1 MLYFLIPVYN
11 EVDNLE
17 LLAKNLINFKYD
29 DEKHFV
35 FVDDCSTDNSVEDI
49 KKHFAGFPLEV
60 ITKKENGG
68 PGDSFNK
75 GFEWILSQKPKS
87 KDRIVTLEADNTSDI
102 GILKTMLT
110 ISNLDYDLVLASVY
124 AQGGGFVNTSLFRKV
139 LSIIANLF
147 IRNVLDIKVLTMSSF
162 YRVYSPKVLKDIK
175 EKYTTIIEEKGFIS
189 MVEVVFKSIKVNA
202 KIIEVPMKLNSDN
215 RVGKSKMKIFS
226 TGISYLKFLLK
237 KK

>member
-1 MLYFLIPVYN
+1 
-11 EVDNLE
+11 
-17 LLAKNLINFKYD
+17 
-29 DEKHFV
+29 
-35 FVDDCSTDNSVEDI
+35 NSVEDI

-87 KDRIVTLEADNTSDI
+87 TDRIVTLEADNTSDI

-110 ISNLDYDLVLASVY
+110 ISHLEFDMVLASVY
-124 AQGGGFVNTSLFRKV
+124 AQGGEFINTGLFRKV
-139 LSIIANLF
+139 LSIVANLF
-147 IRNVLDIKVLTMSSF
+147 LRNVLDIKVLTMSSF

-202 KIIEVPMKLNSDN
+202 KIIEVPMKLNSD
-215 RVGKSKMKIFS
+215 
-226 TGISYLKFLLK
+226 
-237 KK
+237 